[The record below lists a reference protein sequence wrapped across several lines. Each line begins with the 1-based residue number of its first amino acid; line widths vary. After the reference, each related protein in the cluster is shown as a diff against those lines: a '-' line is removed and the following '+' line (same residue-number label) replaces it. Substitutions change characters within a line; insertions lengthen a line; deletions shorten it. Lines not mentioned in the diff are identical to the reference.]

1 MAEIQK
7 IARAIV
13 NQRWLRDFTSEKR
26 TYLPETKAKPARMQ
40 EGFELKADGTYCDIS
55 SGANDAIVQSEGTW
69 RLGDD
74 KILTLFPHHA
84 SGVVRKIRIID
95 ADKDKLVVEE

>member
-13 NQRWLRDFTSEKR
+13 NKRWIHDFSSEKK
-26 TYLPETKAKPARMQ
+26 TYLPEAKAKPSRMQ

-55 SGANDAIVQSEGTW
+55 SGANDATVQSEGTW

-74 KILTLFPHHA
+74 NILMLFPQNA
-84 SGVVRKIRIID
+84 SGVVRKIRIIA